1 MEEGSEPTSALHHKR
16 KHRVHCWEL
25 RERKLL
31 SKSAEAGREMLRAS
45 GTVSW
50 MSLPSV
56 TPTKEK
62 EEIVLNI
69 SG

>member
-1 MEEGSEPTSALHHKR
+1 MEEGSEPTSALYHKR

-31 SKSAEAGREMLRAS
+31 SKSAEAGREMLWAS

-56 TPTKEK
+56 TPTKE